1 MKAAQLMATTAKMLP
16 VMRTLSF
23 SLDDGSLRSK
33 GDPPGERERRF
44 LSTGD

>member
-23 SLDDGSLRSK
+23 SLDDGSLKSK
-33 GDPPGERERRF
+33 GDPSGEHERRF